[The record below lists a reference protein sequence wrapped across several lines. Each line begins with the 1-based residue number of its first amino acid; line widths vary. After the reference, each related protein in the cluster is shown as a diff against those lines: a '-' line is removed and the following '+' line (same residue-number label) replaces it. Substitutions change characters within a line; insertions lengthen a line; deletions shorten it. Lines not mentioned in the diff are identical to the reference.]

1 MSEYVEQHKF
11 DAGLT
16 LLGHPNVLLSKTQA
30 DFQAGGNKLHTNLYL
45 YRTLSSLVINKPGWR
60 FVATGSAV
68 WGGER
73 VITQF
78 TVRDGDETLGKVGIA
93 YRGRNYKIIVE
104 NDRID
109 AKRTRNNGYATDDP
123 DRAALAIRKH
133 FYRLEPKEQIEKQSK
148 MAKDFIA
155 KQLRSHSYEYNNLM
169 GAAMSNAEAF
179 VRGHALTQYLTVYP
193 AAKSKID
200 AALKR
205 KVELDVVD
213 AIRKKF
219 DSGDAVLV
227 VLRGAE
233 YLIEDAKTEGVKT
246 FSSEDFPHELR
257 ARLGILKLVE
267 DGQCVSDTGCRV
279 NASTFV
285 VLKEQ
290 QDDGTSA
297 QA

>member
-1 MSEYVEQHKF
+1 MSTYIDQHEF
-11 DAGLT
+11 DAELT
-16 LLGHPNVLLSKTQA
+16 LLGHPNVLLNKALTDHQA
-30 DFQAGGNKLHTNLYL
+30 RGATLRTNRFLYK
-45 YRTLSSLVINKPGWR
+45 TLSSLVINKPGWR
-60 FVATGSAV
+60 FIATGATV
-68 WGGER
+68 WGGEH
-73 VITQF
+73 VITQV

-104 NDRID
+104 NDRIN
-109 AKRTRNNGYATDDP
+109 AKRERLNGYATDDP
-123 DRAALAIRKH
+123 ERAVLAIRKH
-133 FYRLEPKEQIEKQSK
+133 FYRMEPKEQIEKQSK
-148 MAKDFIA
+148 TAKDFID
-155 KQLRSHSYEYNNLM
+155 KQVRANAYEYNNLM
-169 GAAMSNAEAF
+169 GSAMSNAEAF

-193 AAKSKID
+193 GAKAKID

-213 AIRKKF
+213 NIKKKF

-267 DGQCVSDTGCRV
+267 DGQFVSDIGCRV